1 MSIQSF
7 RHSDAERVYS
17 SGVLLLSSPSEAVIQ
32 FASHGGVCACVFVYL
47 IFVFVVRVMFFFLAH
62 PKCIFFTGVRVFAGS
77 RVVLLEEKK
86 TPKSSRG
93 HFDFGVGRHPE
104 PEMT

>member
-7 RHSDAERVYS
+7 RHSDAERVYF
-17 SGVLLLSSPSEAVIQ
+17 SGVLLLSSPSEVVIH
-32 FASHGGVCACVFVYL
+32 FVSHAGVCACVSVYL

-77 RVVLLEEKK
+77 GVVDLEEKNAK
-86 TPKSSRG
+86 IFAGP
-93 HFDFGVGRHPE
+93 F
-104 PEMT
+104 